1 MQSHKDATPPSENP
15 RAESREHG
23 VWSAQE
29 RMLWRVWEDVRHGA
43 SVFHQRNV
51 PLPANRLK
59 QFVHGLC
66 LPFHLGRALFED
78 RAARRSYLKV
88 CGLQMLAVLALTLL
102 FTGSG
107 KGVVERV
114 EQVETLEERVQH
126 EAAEAR
132 ELARLEK
139 ALALA
144 KRSTQGR
151 AAVEEAKVLAAVEEA
166 HRLTEKAR
174 KLRRVEREAAKKER
188 RTVKLVVYWAA
199 LFTAL
204 QVAQWI
210 VIALSRDYHTAFSRE
225 LSLRAGLVPEDEE
238 LTPRVRLNLPWMRTK
253 LGRRLRGLVVFAL
266 GMPPLWAIHLLV
278 PGGKFLFSVL
288 VTVWGAWWFLVFTAG
303 KTARAWVEPDARE
316 PWFLRGWN
324 GLTARFALF
333 RWALFG
339 AYGSLL
345 TTFSRPLFSP
355 AATVER
361 QPWTLSGLA
370 VARALAVLPLF
381 KCFLRPLVSVSAMYL
396 LEQEA
401 VSRGAAASPPGAAS
415 APGAGAPPDGAL
427 PPTPSA
433 HSPAASPAT
442 PRSPDAAPTT

>member
-1 MQSHKDATPPSENP
+1 MQSHKDATPPSETQ
-15 RAESREHG
+15 RAERREHEVG
-23 VWSAQE
+23 VARE

-51 PLPANRLK
+51 PLPVNRLK

-88 CGLQMLAVLALTLL
+88 CGLQALTVLALTLL

-107 KGVVERV
+107 SKVVKSV
-114 EQVETLEERVQH
+114 EQVETLEERVQY

-139 ALALA
+139 TLALA
-144 KRSTQGR
+144 KLSTQGR
-151 AAVEEAKVLAAVEEA
+151 AVDEAKVLAAVEEA

-174 KLRRVEREAAKKER
+174 KLRRVEREAAKKGR

-210 VIALSRDYHTAFSRE
+210 VIALSRDYHAAFSRE

-266 GMPPLWAIHLLV
+266 GMPPLWAINLLV
-278 PGGKFLFSVL
+278 PGGKYLFSVL

-303 KTARAWVEPDARE
+303 KTARAWAEPDARE
-316 PWFLRGWN
+316 PWYLRGWN

-339 AYGSLL
+339 VYGSLL
-345 TTFSRPLFSP
+345 TTFTRPMFSP

-370 VARALAVLPLF
+370 VARGLAVLPLF
-381 KCFLRPLVSVSAMYL
+381 KCFLRPLVSVAAQYL

-401 VSRGAAASPPGAAS
+401 ASRGAAASPPGAAS
-415 APGAGAPPDGAL
+415 APGAGAPPDGA
-427 PPTPSA
+427 PPPAPSA
-433 HSPAASPAT
+433 HSPDAAPVT

>member
-1 MQSHKDATPPSENP
+1 
-15 RAESREHG
+15 
-23 VWSAQE
+23 
-29 RMLWRVWEDVRHGA
+29 MLWWVWEDVRHGA

-51 PLPANRLK
+51 PLPVNRLK

-88 CGLQMLAVLALTLL
+88 GGLQALAVLALALL

-107 KGVVERV
+107 SKVVTSV
-114 EQVETLEERVQH
+114 EQVEVLEERVQH

-139 ALALA
+139 TLALA
-144 KRSTQGR
+144 KLSTTQGR
-151 AAVEEAKVLAAVEEA
+151 AVDEAKVRAAVEEA

-174 KLRRVEREAAKKER
+174 KLRRVEREAAKKGR

-266 GMPPLWAIHLLV
+266 GMPPIWALNLLL
-278 PGGKFLFSVL
+278 PGGKYLSSVL

-303 KTARAWVEPDARE
+303 KTARAWAEPDARE

-370 VARALAVLPLF
+370 VVRGLAVLPLF
-381 KCFLRPLVSVSAMYL
+381 KCFLRPLVSVSAQYL
-396 LEQEA
+396 LEQEGA
-401 VSRGAAASPPGAAS
+401 PRGAAASPPGAAS
-415 APGAGAPPDGAL
+415 APGAGAPPDGA
-427 PPTPSA
+427 PPPAPSA

-442 PRSPDAAPTT
+442 PRSPAAAPTT

>member
-1 MQSHKDATPPSENP
+1 MQSHKDATPPSETQ
-15 RAESREHG
+15 RAERREHEVG
-23 VWSAQE
+23 GARE

-51 PLPANRLK
+51 PLPVNRLK

-88 CGLQMLAVLALTLL
+88 GGLQAFAVLALALL

-107 KGVVERV
+107 SKVVKSV
-114 EQVETLEERVQH
+114 EQVEVLEERVQH

-139 ALALA
+139 TLALA
-144 KRSTQGR
+144 KLSTTQGR
-151 AAVEEAKVLAAVEEA
+151 AVDEAKVRAAVEEA

-174 KLRRVEREAAKKER
+174 KLRRLEREAAKKGR

-210 VIALSRDYHTAFSRE
+210 VIALSRDYHTAFSRK

-266 GMPPLWAIHLLV
+266 GMPPIWALNLLL
-278 PGGKFLFSVL
+278 PGGKYLSSVL

-303 KTARAWVEPDARE
+303 KTARAWAEPDARE

-370 VARALAVLPLF
+370 VVRGLAVLPLL
-381 KCFLRPLVSVSAMYL
+381 KCFLRPLVSVSAQYL
-396 LEQEA
+396 LEQEGA
-401 VSRGAAASPPGAAS
+401 PRGAAASPPGAAS
-415 APGAGAPPDGAL
+415 APGAGAPPDGA
-427 PPTPSA
+427 PPPAPSA
-433 HSPAASPAT
+433 HSPAASPAS

>member
-1 MQSHKDATPPSENP
+1 MQSHKDATPPSETQ
-15 RAESREHG
+15 RAERREHEVG
-23 VWSAQE
+23 VARE

-51 PLPANRLK
+51 PLPVNRLK

-66 LPFHLGRALFED
+66 LPFHLGRALLED

-88 CGLQMLAVLALTLL
+88 CGLQALTVLALTLL

-107 KGVVERV
+107 SKVVKSV
-114 EQVETLEERVQH
+114 EQVETLEERVQY

-139 ALALA
+139 TLALA
-144 KRSTQGR
+144 KLSTQGR
-151 AAVEEAKVLAAVEEA
+151 AVDEAKVRAAVEEA

-174 KLRRVEREAAKKER
+174 KLRRLEREAAKKGR

-210 VIALSRDYHTAFSRE
+210 VIALSRDYHTAFSRK

-266 GMPPLWAIHLLV
+266 GMPPIWALNLLL
-278 PGGKFLFSVL
+278 PGGKYLSSVL

-303 KTARAWVEPDARE
+303 KTARAWAEPDARE

-370 VARALAVLPLF
+370 VVRGLAVLPLL
-381 KCFLRPLVSVSAMYL
+381 KCFLRPLVSVSAQYL
-396 LEQEA
+396 LEQEGA
-401 VSRGAAASPPGAAS
+401 PRGAAASPPGAAS
-415 APGAGAPPDGAL
+415 APGAGAPPDGA
-427 PPTPSA
+427 PPPAPSA
-433 HSPAASPAT
+433 HSPAASPAS